1 MPLRLRVLAPAIA
14 LALAASFSLG
24 AAWSGASPSTTQLTQ
39 ERVDAA
45 SKAFTQYEAQYKS
58 GMTAVES
65 VYVWSVRWHD
75 AQGGKKA
82 GAGPASDHLKRMQAL
97 EATVTSRQKAGMAS
111 GADAAAAAYYRA
123 EAELWAVEARGG
135 KP

>member
-1 MPLRLRVLAPAIA
+1 MPLRLRFTAPAIA

-24 AAWSGASPSTTQLTQ
+24 AAWSGSAPSTAQLTQ
-39 ERVDAA
+39 ERIDAA

-58 GMTAVES
+58 GRTAVET
-65 VYVWSVRWHD
+65 VYVWSARWYD
-75 AQGGKKA
+75 AQGGRKA
-82 GAGPASDHLKRMQAL
+82 GAGPANDHLKRMQAL
-97 EATVTSRQKAGMAS
+97 EATVKTNQQAGMAS

-123 EAELWAVEARGG
+123 EADLWAVEARGG